1 MKDLSFLTIQE
12 LKSLL
17 AKKEISTQD
26 ILQATFSR
34 IESLDPELKA
44 FVEVFGKDSVLEH
57 RHETGGVLQDIPGAI
72 KDNICQQDRITSCG
86 SKMLSNFRSTYNAT
100 VIDRLKH
107 AGALMVGRANMDEF
121 AMGSSTETS
130 WYGVTKNPWDT
141 SRVPGGSSGGSAA
154 AVASGMVPWALGS
167 DTGGSVRQPAAF
179 CGITGLKPTY
189 GSVSRYGLV
198 AYASSL
204 DQVGVFARDVY
215 DTATVFSVIAGQDD
229 KDASTLRTSAK
240 DYTQHLDGKIPS
252 GLRIGIIENA
262 FDADGMDPE
271 VQKMM
276 YDVASEYEKM
286 GAQIT
291 KIKMPSLD
299 YAAACY
305 FIISR
310 AEAASNLARFDG
322 VKYGYRA
329 PEVKDLQE
337 VYFKSRGQ
345 GFGKEV
351 QLRIMVGN
359 YVLTAGHAGK
369 YYHNAKLVQQMMRQ
383 NFIDTFKDIDV
394 LLMPTQAAPA
404 FHFNAF
410 AENKLQM
417 DLQDYFT
424 AGLNLAGVPGMSIPC
439 GVTKENLPVGI
450 QLIGTHGSEELLF
463 KVGHA
468 YQQVTDWHTKKP
480 KI

>member
-1 MKDLSFLTIQE
+1 
-12 LKSLL
+12 
-17 AKKEISTQD
+17 
-26 ILQATFSR
+26 
-34 IESLDPELKA
+34 
-44 FVEVFGKDSVLEH
+44 
-57 RHETGGVLQDIPGAI
+57 
-72 KDNICQQDRITSCG
+72 
-86 SKMLSNFRSTYNAT
+86 
-100 VIDRLKH
+100 
-107 AGALMVGRANMDEF
+107 MVGRANMDEF